1 MSDEEK
7 TERFDQILF
16 ALAEQHE
23 GGVPAL
29 LKTLAGFLSRKT
41 DFFVGGEAND
51 WKNLLVGIFSEEA
64 TKARELHEKQ
74 KKEKEEAEKK
84 RLEAKRRKEEEQKKH
99 THASVYEVTDEEA
112 AELQKKIEEEK
123 KGGSSTSAESTS
135 SISQPLGDEADAEND
150 PKEKERLK
158 PNKGNGCD
166 LEKYRWTQTL
176 EEVEVKVPLN
186 CTVRPRDVTVDI
198 GKKSIKVGL
207 KNQPLIID
215 GELHGEVKK
224 EESMWVLQD
233 GNTIQINMEKLK
245 GMTWWNRL
253 VTTDPEIS
261 TRKIN
266 PEPSKLSDL
275 DGETRGLVEKM
286 MYDQRQKELGLPTS
300 EDQKKQDILSK
311 FMKQHPEMDF
321 SKCKFN

>member
-1 MSDEEK
+1 MADEDK

-29 LKTLAGFLSRKT
+29 LKTLAGFLARKT
-41 DFFVGGEAND
+41 DFFVGGQNTD
-51 WKNLLVGIFSEEA
+51 WETLLLGIFNEEA
-64 TKARELHEKQ
+64 TKARELHVKE
-74 KKEKEEAEKK
+74 KKEKEAAEKK
-84 RLEAKRRKEEEQKKH
+84 RLEAKRRKEEESKKESS
-99 THASVYEVTDEEA
+99 ASVYEVTEDEA
-112 AELQKKIEEEK
+112 TELQKKIDDEK
-123 KGGSSTSAESTS
+123 KDASSSAGTSK
-135 SISQPLGDEADAEND
+135 SISKPLGDEADADND
-150 PKEKERLK
+150 PKEKDRLK
-158 PNKGNGCD
+158 PNLGNGCD

-176 EEVEVKVPLN
+176 EEVELKVPVN
-186 CTVRPRDVTVDI
+186 RTVKSRDVVVI
-198 GKKSIKVGL
+198 VGKKSLKVGL
-207 KNQPLIID
+207 KGQPLIID
-215 GELHGEVKK
+215 GELHGEVKT

-233 GNTIQINMEKLK
+233 GNTIQVNMEKLK
-245 GMTWWNRL
+245 GMTWWSRL

-300 EDQKKQDILSK
+300 EDQKKQDVLSK